1 MEKEKGKN
9 KFKILLE
16 LFLVSLKTGLFSFGG
31 GYAMI
36 ALLRSE
42 FVEKRNWIEKDE
54 FTDMI
59 AIAEST
65 PGPIAINCSTYAG
78 YKRYGVLGSIV
89 ATLGVSLPSFIVIYL
104 ISLFF
109 DAFLSLK
116 YVALAFKG
124 IRVCVTFLILSA
136 GLKMLIESPK
146 TAFNII
152 IFSLTAAAVIA
163 LSLFGIN
170 FSSIYFILISAL
182 IGLLCYLINNF
193 RTKKKAKGGEKS

>member
-1 MEKEKGKN
+1 MEKEKRKN
-9 KFKILLE
+9 KFKILLG
-16 LFLVSLKTGLFSFGG
+16 LFLVALKAGLFSFGG

-42 FVEKRNWIEKDE
+42 FVEKRNWIGKDE

-78 YKRYGVLGSIV
+78 YKRGGVSGSIV
-89 ATLGVSLPSFIVIYL
+89 ATLGVSLPSFVVIYV

-170 FSSIYFILISAL
+170 FSSVYFILISAL
-182 IGLLCYLINNF
+182 VGLLCYLINAF
-193 RTKKKAKGGEKS
+193 KAKRKVKDGEKS

>member
-1 MEKEKGKN
+1 MKKEKRKN

-78 YKRYGVLGSIV
+78 YKRCGVLGSIV

-182 IGLLCYLINNF
+182 VGLLCYLINAI
-193 RTKKKAKGGEKS
+193 KSKIKAKDGDKL